1 MKLVIALLACVI
13 IFYLSALKWR
23 RSVKAVFF
31 LLVLEGALRKWL
43 LPQASEMIYFLKDV
57 ILMGAY
63 FNFYGRSASK
73 EKLPKQGKI
82 VNVLIFI
89 AISWCI
95 FQVFNPSLGS
105 PMVGLFGLRGYLTY
119 IPLIW
124 MIPYL
129 LESENELYK
138 FLRSHLFLTI
148 PVGLIGII
156 QFFSPADSF
165 INAYANEEG
174 IAKATFGVTSAVRIT
189 GTFSYITGYAV
200 YLIVCFGLLVIML
213 SVKQSQKWKIITI
226 VELLLVSVNSF
237 MTGSRGTILAEVLFL
252 FGYFLIRGLITPA
265 SAIRLIQRL
274 ILPIVVISIASF
286 IWFRPAIDAFW
297 ERTTV
302 NKDVSGRIVGSFT
315 EPLQFIRFKELDGY
329 GTGATHQAAP
339 MLRQILNLPTGE
351 KIPTYYEAEMGRIL
365 LELGPLGFLFWYGLR
380 VSILIVLLQNFWSL
394 KIPFLRQLALA
405 AFLIQAIQINGFLVF
420 TPTYA
425 VYYWFFSSFIFV
437 LPRIE
442 QIENWQIEQQLLQEN
457 VLSTYFPDSHYR

>member
-13 IFYLSALKWR
+13 IFYFSALKWR
-23 RSVKAVFF
+23 RSLKAVFL
-31 LLVLEGALRKWL
+31 LLVLEGALRKWV

-57 ILMGAY
+57 VLMGAY
-63 FNFYGRSASK
+63 FNFYGLSAPK

-89 AISWCI
+89 ALIWCI

-105 PMVGLFGLRGYLTY
+105 PLVGIFGLRGYLVY

-129 LESENELYK
+129 FESENELYK
-138 FLRSHLFLTI
+138 FLRSHLLLTI
-148 PVGLIGII
+148 PVGIIGIV
-156 QFFSPADSF
+156 QFFSPSSSW
-165 INAYANEEG
+165 INAYANEE
-174 IAKATFGVTSAVRIT
+174 AVVKATFGVTTSVRIT
-189 GTFSYITGYAV
+189 GTFSYISGYAS
-200 YLIVCFGLLVIML
+200 YLLICFGLLVIML
-213 SVKQSQKWKIITI
+213 SVKQSREWQLVSVI
-226 VELLLVSVNSF
+226 ELLLVSVNSF
-237 MTGSRGTILAEVLFL
+237 MTGSRTTIFTEVLFL
-252 FGYFLIRGLITPA
+252 LAYFLAKGLTKPI
-265 SAIRLIQRL
+265 SILRLMQRL
-274 ILPIVVISIASF
+274 TLPILIICIVAF
-286 IWFRPAIDAFW
+286 IWFRPAVEAFW

-315 EPLQFIRFKELDGY
+315 EPLQFIKFKELDGY

-339 MLRQILNLPTGE
+339 MLRQILGLPRGE

-365 LELGPLGFLFWYGLR
+365 LELGPFGFLFWYGLR
-380 VSILIVLLQNFWSL
+380 VSILMVLLRTFWRL
-394 KIPFLRQLALA
+394 RIPFLRQLALA

-442 QIENWQIEQQLLQEN
+442 QIENWQIEQQFLQEN
-457 VLSTYFPDSHYR
+457 VLSSYFPDSPYR

>member
-23 RSVKAVFF
+23 HSVKAVFL
-31 LLVLEGALRKWL
+31 LLVLEGALRKWV

-63 FNFYGRSASK
+63 FNFYGLSSFK

-82 VNVLIFI
+82 VNLLIFI
-89 AISWCI
+89 SISWCI

-105 PMVGLFGLRGYLTY
+105 PLVGIFGLRGYLIY
-119 IPLIW
+119 LPLIW

-129 LESENELYK
+129 FESEDELYK
-138 FLRSHLFLTI
+138 FLRSHLLLTI
-148 PVGLIGII
+148 PVGIIGIV
-156 QFFSPADSF
+156 QFFSPASSW
-165 INAYANEEG
+165 INAYANEE
-174 IAKATFGVTSAVRIT
+174 AVVKATFGVTTSVRIT
-189 GTFSYITGYAV
+189 GTFSYISGYAS
-200 YLIVCFGLLVIML
+200 YLLICFGLLVIML
-213 SVKQSQKWKIITI
+213 SVKQSREWQLVSAI
-226 VELLLVSVNSF
+226 ELLLVTVNSF
-237 MTGSRGTILAEVLFL
+237 MTGSRTTIFTEVLFL
-252 FGYFLIRGLITPA
+252 VGYFLIKGLAKPI
-265 SAIRLIQRL
+265 SILRLMQRL
-274 ILPIVVISIASF
+274 TLPIIAISIVAF
-286 IWFRPAIDAFW
+286 IWFRPAVEAFW

-315 EPLQFIRFKELDGY
+315 EPLQFIKFKELDGY

-380 VSILIVLLQNFWSL
+380 VSILIVLLQTFLSL

-442 QIENWQIEQQLLQEN
+442 QIENWQIEQQFLQEN
-457 VLSTYFPDSHYR
+457 VLSSYFPDSPYR